1 MCGKRVGV
9 DGVRDIVLSGRG
21 GGGGGGDI
29 RAHVVS
35 ILFSAGQT
43 AGWCG
48 GGIIAWNG

>member
-1 MCGKRVGV
+1 MGV
-9 DGVRDIVLSGRG
+9 DGVRDIVLSGK
-21 GGGGGGDI
+21 GGGGGDI
-29 RAHVVS
+29 RAHGVS